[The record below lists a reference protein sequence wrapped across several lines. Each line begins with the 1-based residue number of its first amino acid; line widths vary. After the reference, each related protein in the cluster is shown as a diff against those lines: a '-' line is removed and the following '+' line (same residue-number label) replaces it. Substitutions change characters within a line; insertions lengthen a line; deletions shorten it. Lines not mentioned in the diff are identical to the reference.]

1 LNLSDLPSVNHGLH
15 CFLDCS
21 VGKHLRWKL
30 TTYIGALW
38 REKNGRIN
46 QDNYL
51 SLDAQTV

>member
-1 LNLSDLPSVNHGLH
+1 MNLSDLPSVNHGLH